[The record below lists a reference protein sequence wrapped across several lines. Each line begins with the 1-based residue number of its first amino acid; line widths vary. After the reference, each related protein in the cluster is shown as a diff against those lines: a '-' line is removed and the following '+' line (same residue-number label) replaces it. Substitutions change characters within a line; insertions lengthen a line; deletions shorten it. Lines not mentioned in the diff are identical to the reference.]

1 VDDAE
6 LLIGGKSLSP
16 KKANRASLALLA
28 KVPRSDRCLINNY
41 KEKKNYI
48 YYIYSGFQKLCTTS
62 LQYKLLMLLS

>member
-16 KKANRASLALLA
+16 KKANRDSLALFA

-41 KEKKNYI
+41 KEKKIIYNIYI
-48 YYIYSGFQKLCTTS
+48 
-62 LQYKLLMLLS
+62 

>member
-41 KEKKNYI
+41 KEKKIIYI
-48 YYIYSGFQKLCTTS
+48 IYI
-62 LQYKLLMLLS
+62 

>member
-16 KKANRASLALLA
+16 KKANRDSLALLA

-41 KEKKNYI
+41 KEKKKLYI
-48 YYIYSGFQKLCTTS
+48 ILYI
-62 LQYKLLMLLS
+62 